1 MILKFI
7 EKLNKFFNTDIEHLP
22 ADKYNKEYKLS
33 TVGVGRGGLPLLYT
47 VYTKNDQGNN
57 KHI

>member
-1 MILKFI
+1 MIIQIVNKI
-7 EKLNKFFNTDIEHLP
+7 NKFFDIDKEHLP
-22 ADKYNKEYKLS
+22 SDKYSKEYKLS

-47 VYTKNDQGNN
+47 VYTKNDKGNN

>member
-1 MILKFI
+1 MIVQIVK
-7 EKLNKFFNTDIEHLP
+7 KLNKFFDIDKKHFP

-33 TVGVGRGGLPLLYT
+33 TIGVGRGGLPLLYT
-47 VYTKNDQGNN
+47 VYTKNDKGNN